1 MKKAANK
8 NKRKRAAAGHSQI
21 SVLRKATVKGI
32 KKRPFYIVGMGGSA
46 GGLEAFGQFFTHMP
60 TDSGMAFVLVPH
72 LDPTHK
78 GMMPELLQRF
88 TRMQV
93 FQAEDG
99 MKVSPDC
106 VYVIP
111 PNKDMSIL
119 HGTLQ
124 LLEPSEPRGLR
135 LPIDFFLRHLAED
148 QEERAVGVI
157 LSGMGTDGTLGIKAI
172 KEKLGMVMVQDV
184 SSAKYDGMPRSA
196 IATGLVDYIASVE
209 ELPGKLLGYAKHSLT
224 ILKEK
229 PTVEEKYTHVI
240 QKIAVLLRHQ
250 TGHDFSFY
258 KKNTLIRRIERRMSV
273 HRITNA
279 DVYIR
284 YLRENPQEIELL
296 FKELL
301 IGVTSFFRD
310 HEAFDALR
318 EKAIPQMLKSGAK
331 GKVLRVW
338 VPGCSTGEEAYSI
351 AVILHECLEKLKQ
364 KGVFKIQIFA
374 TDIDKDAINKAR
386 QGVYAPNIAADVSP
400 ERLQRFFMKEDN
412 GYRLKKEIREMVIC
426 APQDIIMDPPFT
438 KLDLISCRNI
448 LIYMTAELQKKLLP
462 VFHYA
467 LNPGGLLF
475 LGTSETIGNL
485 TGLFSPVDD
494 KWRIFRRKES
504 ASARMGLVEL
514 PLSLLSRGEG
524 NLQRTAKTQKNL
536 EIAVPDMTQ
545 RILLEHFA
553 PPAVIVNEKGDV
565 VYISGR
571 TGKYLEP
578 AAGKTNMNIFAMA
591 REGLRIELAGVIRS
605 AIAQKKGVTVK
616 CLKVKTNGDY
626 QTINLTV
633 KPFSESEGMRG
644 LLMVVFEDIGTPS
657 EQAVPGKAKTGSVS
671 RQSQWVQQLEKEL
684 AHTKEHLQTTVEEME
699 TSQEELKSANEELQ
713 SANEELQS
721 TNEELTT
728 SKEELQSMNEEL
740 VTVNAELQT
749 KIDELAR
756 TNNDMQNLLNNIEIA
771 TIFLDNDLNVRRF
784 TPQATKIINLI
795 PSDVGRPITHI
806 VSNLKYKAMIN
817 DIKSVIQTLVF
828 KETQVETKDGCWYLM
843 RIMPY
848 RTLDNI
854 IDGVVLIFVDIAAIK
869 QIEALQ
875 LDMKEKE
882 MLQEHLRYVKSIV
895 DTVREPL
902 IVLDAELRVVSASRS
917 FYQMF
922 QVTPEET
929 EKQLLYDLGCR
940 QWDIPELRRLLE
952 NILPGNNQI
961 NDYKIEHDFPKIGR
975 RVMLLNARQVM
986 REGIGTQLILLAIED
1001 VTERNKKC

>member
-1 MKKAANK
+1 M
-8 NKRKRAAAGHSQI
+8 
-21 SVLRKATVKGI
+21 
-32 KKRPFYIVGMGGSA
+32 
-46 GGLEAFGQFFTHMP
+46 
-60 TDSGMAFVLVPH
+60 
-72 LDPTHK
+72 
-78 GMMPELLQRF
+78 
-88 TRMQV
+88 
-93 FQAEDG
+93 
-99 MKVSPDC
+99 
-106 VYVIP
+106 
-111 PNKDMSIL
+111 
-119 HGTLQ
+119 
-124 LLEPSEPRGLR
+124 
-135 LPIDFFLRHLAED
+135 
-148 QEERAVGVI
+148 
-157 LSGMGTDGTLGIKAI
+157 
-172 KEKLGMVMVQDV
+172 
-184 SSAKYDGMPRSA
+184 
-196 IATGLVDYIASVE
+196 
-209 ELPGKLLGYAKHSLT
+209 
-224 ILKEK
+224 
-229 PTVEEKYTHVI
+229 
-240 QKIAVLLRHQ
+240 
-250 TGHDFSFY
+250 
-258 KKNTLIRRIERRMSV
+258 
-273 HRITNA
+273 
-279 DVYIR
+279 
-284 YLRENPQEIELL
+284 
-296 FKELL
+296 
-301 IGVTSFFRD
+301 
-310 HEAFDALR
+310 
-318 EKAIPQMLKSGAK
+318 
-331 GKVLRVW
+331 
-338 VPGCSTGEEAYSI
+338 
-351 AVILHECLEKLKQ
+351 
-364 KGVFKIQIFA
+364 
-374 TDIDKDAINKAR
+374 
-386 QGVYAPNIAADVSP
+386 
-400 ERLQRFFMKEDN
+400 
-412 GYRLKKEIREMVIC
+412 
-426 APQDIIMDPPFT
+426 
-438 KLDLISCRNI
+438 
-448 LIYMTAELQKKLLP
+448 
-462 VFHYA
+462 
-467 LNPGGLLF
+467 
-475 LGTSETIGNL
+475 
-485 TGLFSPVDD
+485 
-494 KWRIFRRKES
+494 
-504 ASARMGLVEL
+504 
-514 PLSLLSRGEG
+514 
-524 NLQRTAKTQKNL
+524 
-536 EIAVPDMTQ
+536 
-545 RILLEHFA
+545 
-553 PPAVIVNEKGDV
+553 
-565 VYISGR
+565 
-571 TGKYLEP
+571 
-578 AAGKTNMNIFAMA
+578 
-591 REGLRIELAGVIRS
+591 AGVIRS

-644 LLMVVFEDIGTPS
+644 LLMVVFEDVGTPS

-882 MLQEHLRYVKSIV
+882 MLQKHLRYVKSIV

-952 NILPGNNQI
+952 KILPGNNQI